1 MTDSSRHPSNDA
13 APDSHPGLPR
23 WVKLL
28 GIGAAVVVIVL
39 VVAMLLVGGQHGPGM
54 HGG

>member
-1 MTDSSRHPSNDA
+1 MTDDQ
-13 APDSHPGLPR
+13 APAGHPGLPR

-28 GIGAAVVVIVL
+28 GVVAALVL
-39 VVAMLLVGGQHGPGM
+39 VVLVVTMLLVGGQHGPGL

>member
-1 MTDSSRHPSNDA
+1 MTGSSPHPRDDRA
-13 APDSHPGLPR
+13 LQGHPGLPR

-28 GIGAAVVVIVL
+28 GLGAAVLVIVL
-39 VVAMLLVGGQHGPGM
+39 VVAMLLAGGQHGPGM